1 LAHDTIAA
9 GATITSTVDAFF
21 IGNLAPLGPRGV
33 PSGIDKQPVGGSQ
46 KVTRLGLA
54 GDHQGDR
61 RHHGGPE
68 KALHHYPRDHY
79 AAWLEDGVVADAPG
93 FGENI
98 STLGMT
104 EADICIGDIYR
115 LGSSLLQVSQGRQ
128 PCWRLNARFGRDDMA
143 FLVQKSGRTG
153 WYYRVLEEGT
163 VSPGDPLVLEQ
174 RPQPQWPL
182 ARIIELLYTKTLDM
196 EALGTLAELPELAA
210 SWRELAQRRI
220 ATQTVESWD
229 RRLNDRN

>member
-1 LAHDTIAA
+1 MAHDTVA
-9 GATITSTVDAFF
+9 GRKTITAIVDRLF
-21 IGNLAPLGPRGV
+21 IGRLAPLGPRGV
-33 PSGIDKQPVGGSQ
+33 PSGIDKQPVDGPQS
-46 KVTRLGLA
+46 VTRLGLG
-54 GDHQGDR
+54 GDHQGDT

-68 KALHHYPRDHY
+68 KALHHYPREHY
-79 AAWLEDGVVADAPG
+79 AAWLEDGIAADAPG

-98 STLGMT
+98 STLGMS

-115 LGSSLLQVSQGRQ
+115 LGGSVIQVSQGRQ

-163 VSPGDPLVLEQ
+163 VSPGDMLLLTQ

-182 ARIIELLYTKTLDM
+182 ARVIDLLYTKTLDM
-196 EALGTLAELPELAA
+196 EALSALAELPELAV
-210 SWRELAQRRI
+210 SWRQLAQRRI
-220 ATQTVESWD
+220 DTRSVENWE
-229 RRLNDRN
+229 RRLNDQG